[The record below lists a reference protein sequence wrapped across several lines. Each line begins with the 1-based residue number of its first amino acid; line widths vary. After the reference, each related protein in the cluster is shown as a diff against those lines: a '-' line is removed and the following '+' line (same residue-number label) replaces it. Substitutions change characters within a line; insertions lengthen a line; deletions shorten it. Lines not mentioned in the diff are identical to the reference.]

1 MTWREPELNL
11 HALRELRGMERFFA
25 FLVPIAIP
33 VAIFHFVSG
42 RYGNGVMATG
52 AILVGSAV
60 LLISIHS
67 RGVAD
72 EPIVDQ
78 PDDDDDWFGWLEDEE
93 PLDALDRPTDEPL
106 PAPFQAALDEI
117 FSKRI
122 PGNDDDS
129 HIRQPR

>member
-1 MTWREPELNL
+1 LNL
-11 HALRELRGMERFFA
+11 RALRDLRGMERFFA

-42 RYGNGVMATG
+42 RYGNGIMATG

-67 RGVAD
+67 RGVSD
-72 EPIVDQ
+72 EPVVVE
-78 PDDDDDWFGWLEDEE
+78 PDDDDDWFGWLEDEH
-93 PLDALDRPTDEPL
+93 PVDALDRPTDEPL
-106 PAPFQAALDEI
+106 PAPFQAVLDEI
-117 FSKRI
+117 FSKRV
-122 PGNDDDS
+122 PGKGDDDS

>member
-1 MTWREPELNL
+1 MNL
-11 HALRELRGMERFFA
+11 HALRDLRGMERFFA

-52 AILVGSAV
+52 AILIGSIV
-60 LLISIHS
+60 LAIRIRS
-67 RGVAD
+67 GGTTEEQYV
-72 EPIVDQ
+72 EQ
-78 PDDDDDWFGWLEDEE
+78 PDDDDDWFGWLEDED
-93 PLDALDRPTDEPL
+93 PADALDRPTEEPL
-106 PAPFQAALDEI
+106 PAPFQAVLDEI